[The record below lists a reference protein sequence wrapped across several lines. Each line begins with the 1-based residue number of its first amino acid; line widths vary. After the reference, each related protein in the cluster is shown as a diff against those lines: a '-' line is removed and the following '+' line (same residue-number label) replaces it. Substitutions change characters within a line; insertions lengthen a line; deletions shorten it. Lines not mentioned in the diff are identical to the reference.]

1 MMYVPEASKYPTVS
15 MKRIISS
22 IIIAAA
28 LFTACSEKIP
38 FTPGISFLTPAPEIL
53 EETAIFRLIG
63 QPFEGQDT
71 VRIAVTFGGSAKKG
85 TDYKASADHF
95 VFTKDAPRDSIV
107 ISTKKLG
114 TGRTVSL
121 SVEIP
126 EGFTAG
132 RYTTSEFK
140 LQDKYGL
147 LSFSSRRGYVTD
159 TTECFIVL
167 HDSTG
172 STKAITKDCPV
183 GFEVNKEK
191 STAEEGVDFELD
203 GHTALF
209 IPAKKSFTGFRIIPK
224 TSSPQ
229 AGRNKIVLNVTEDEK
244 FGLGLFPELEIDLL
258 KGSLKVLDG
267 SWKMDTL
274 ITDSLYFEK
283 IWGKTCTGYSLVPEF
298 SYSDSFDISLKDAL
312 FTPSFASSFKY
323 YFQGESIVEF
333 CDDAYI
339 TDPKGKSKKIQL
351 LSLDNT
357 NRFFS
362 ADTTSVDA
370 VSFVGLYLDKEA
382 ETEEDILE
390 LYILD
395 HTSMSFMPELLSGMK
410 YGAEKPVATS
420 PGLYLNATFRKSK

>member
-1 MMYVPEASKYPTVS
+1 MSKVSKYPTVS
-15 MKRIISS
+15 MKRILSS

-28 LFTACSEKIP
+28 LFTACSKNIP
-38 FTPGISFLTPAPEIL
+38 FTPGISFLTPTPEIL

-63 QPFEGQDT
+63 QPFETADT
-71 VRIAVTFGGSAKKG
+71 VRIPVTFGGSAKKG
-85 TDYKASADHF
+85 TDYRASADCF
-95 VFTKDAPRDSIV
+95 IFTKDAPRDSIV

-132 RYTTSEFK
+132 KYTTSEFR

-147 LSFSSRRGYVTD
+147 LSFSSRRGYAAD
-159 TTECFIVL
+159 TTECYIVL

-172 STKAITKDCPV
+172 SVKALTKDCSI
-183 GFEVNKEK
+183 GFELNTEK
-191 STAEEGVDFELD
+191 STAVEGVDFEFD
-203 GHTALF
+203 GHTALS
-209 IPAKKSFTGFRIIPK
+209 IPAQKSSTGFRIIPK

-258 KGSLKVLDG
+258 RGSLKVLDG

-283 IWGKTCTGYSLVPEF
+283 IWGNTCTGYSLVPEF
-298 SYSDSFDISLKDAL
+298 GYSDSFDISLKDAL
-312 FTPSFASSFKY
+312 FTPSFASKFKL
-323 YFQGESIVEF
+323 YFQGESILEF
-333 CDDAYI
+333 SDDMYI
-339 TDPKGKSKKIQL
+339 TDPKGQNKKIQL

-362 ADTTSVDA
+362 ADTTSADA
-370 VSFVGLYLDKEA
+370 VSFVGFHLDKEDG
-382 ETEEDILE
+382 TEEDILE
-390 LYILD
+390 LYVLD
-395 HTSMSFMPELLSGMK
+395 HTSMSFMPELVSGMK
-410 YGAEKPVATS
+410 YAAEKPVAAT